1 MEGLIVG
8 LVLVSILT
16 FLTGIVWGR
25 KMKSLEN
32 ESKIIS
38 IQHTYINYNP
48 ISQELQAILSF
59 GCGEEGTKAGDKI
72 KVIIL
77 REK

>member
-8 LVLVSILT
+8 LILVSILT
-16 FLTGIVWGR
+16 FLVGIVWGR
-25 KMKSLEN
+25 RMKDLEN

-38 IQHTYINYNP
+38 IQNTHINFNP
-48 ISQELQAILSF
+48 ISQELQATLYF